1 MTSSPK
7 LPYLHYRFAAVSTH
21 QLAISGSLHFSRYAT
36 REDVE
41 ELCLNK
47 AAHTAVDRGVAW
59 NPFNVTL
66 AFTPINT

>member
-1 MTSSPK
+1 MTSNPK

-21 QLAISGSLHFSRYAT
+21 QLAISSSLHLSRYAT

-47 AAHTAVDRGVAW
+47 AAHLAVDSGIAW
-59 NPFNVTL
+59 NPFNITL
-66 AFTPINT
+66 VFKPL

>member
-1 MTSSPK
+1 MTSK
-7 LPYLHYRFAAVSTH
+7 LPLPHLHYRFAATSTH
-21 QLAISGSLHFSRYAT
+21 NLAISGSVRLLAYAT

-47 AAHTAVDRGVAW
+47 VAHTAVEQGIAW

-66 AFTPINT
+66 AFTPIE